1 MPMKALLASPST
13 IFKRSVCHALTN
25 LPVEIVQADSGAGAM
40 RILLEERFDM
50 ILIDAEMGDFSGLLV
65 VERARER
72 DPEQL
77 IPVLYFSSANSYSDV
92 EQALSEGV
100 DDYILIPFANSL
112 IYSKVQSHIERLERK
127 RAALVAKALPD
138 PVKEEEVAEA
148 PKPEPPPPP
157 PPLPPPVR
165 KPEPEVFSVPTA
177 RRYTRRP
184 VVGD

>member
-1 MPMKALLASPST
+1 MPMKVLLASPSI
-13 IFKRSVCHALTN
+13 IFKRSVSHALST
-25 LPVEIVQADSGAGAM
+25 LPVDVVQVDSGAGAM

-77 IPVLYFSSANSYSDV
+77 IPILYFSSANSYTDV
-92 EQALSEGV
+92 ERALSEGV

-112 IYSKVQSHIERLERK
+112 ITSKVQAHMERLERK
-127 RAALVAKALPD
+127 RAALLAKAMPAAEETPAPPPPKPAPP
-138 PVKEEEVAEA
+138 PVA
-148 PKPEPPPPP
+148 PKPEP
-157 PPLPPPVR
+157 
-165 KPEPEVFSVPTA
+165 KPEPEVFSIPA

>member
-1 MPMKALLASPST
+1 MKLLLASPST
-13 IFKRSVCHALTN
+13 IFKRSVSHALTN
-25 LPVEIVQADSGAGAM
+25 LPVQIVQVDSGAGAM
-40 RILLEERFDM
+40 RILLEDRFDM

-92 EQALSEGV
+92 ERALSEGV

-127 RAALVAKALPD
+127 RAALVAKALPE
-138 PVKEEEVAEA
+138 PEQEVEET
-148 PKPEPPPPP
+148 PKPEPKPEPKAVPPT
-157 PPLPPPVR
+157 PVH
-165 KPEPEVFSVPTA
+165 KPEPEVFSIPTA